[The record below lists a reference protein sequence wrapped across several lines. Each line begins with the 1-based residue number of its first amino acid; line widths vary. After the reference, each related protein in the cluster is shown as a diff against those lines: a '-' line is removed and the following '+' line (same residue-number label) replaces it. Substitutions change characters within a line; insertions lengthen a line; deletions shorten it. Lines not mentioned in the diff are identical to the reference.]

1 MAPHRPRVT
10 FVVPSFNEPA
20 QIISQSLA
28 SVAAQTF
35 DDFECLV
42 VDESTDP
49 QAAANC
55 RALCAQDP
63 RFRYLRPERRLGLA
77 GSLNLG
83 IAQARGEL
91 IARFDSDDLC
101 LPDRL
106 AKQVSFLAEHPEV
119 DVLGGG
125 LEIID
130 EDGRTLAFRSYPQ
143 THDGIER
150 RMHFTTTIAHP
161 TVMMRRRVIEACGG
175 YNPEFRFA
183 EDLDLWLRLLNHGV
197 QFANLPL
204 VLVRYR
210 QQNTRRSSRHWRF
223 NLRARTRN
231 FGLRRLPQRLLG
243 LAAIALWSSLPD
255 TLQERIFH
263 RLVLRCDSSPI
274 APLPR

>member
-1 MAPHRPRVT
+1 MNPQRPRVSV
-10 FVVPSFNEPA
+10 VVPSFNEPA
-20 QIISQSLA
+20 PVIRQSLA

-42 VDESTDP
+42 VDDSTDA
-49 QAAANC
+49 QAAATC
-55 RALCAQDP
+55 RALCEQDV
-63 RFRYLRPERRLGLA
+63 RFRYLRPEQRLGLA

-106 AKQVSFLAEHPEV
+106 AQQVAFMAANPEV

-130 EDGRTLAFRSYPQ
+130 EGGRTLAFRSYPP
-143 THDGIER
+143 THDEIER
-150 RMHFTTTIAHP
+150 RIHFTTTIAHP
-161 TVMMRRRVIEACGG
+161 TVIMRRRVIDAAGG
-175 YNPEFRFA
+175 YDPAFRFA
-183 EDLDLWLRLLNHGV
+183 EDLDLWLRLLNRGAR
-197 QFANLPL
+197 FANLPE

-210 QQNTRRSSRHWRF
+210 QQNTRRSPRHWRF

-243 LAAIALWSSLPD
+243 LAAIALWISLPD
-255 TLQERIFH
+255 AVQERLFH
-263 RLVLRCDSSPI
+263 RLVLRRD
-274 APLPR
+274 